1 MLQGINVMIYME
13 TCMQQNSN
21 GNAICNL
28 QFNKSWHY
36 AIDNSLC
43 NLIMQFVNTLF
54 KVYFN
59 MQIDNEILNKICK
72 SYNNIR
78 QGKATLFI

>member
-1 MLQGINVMIYME
+1 MAMQFAIQME
-13 TCMQQNSN
+13 MQF
-21 GNAICNL
+21 AICN
-28 QFNKSWHY
+28 SISHY
-36 AIDNSLC
+36 IMKLTNPLC